1 MRAPACRWR
10 GRPAPASLLVLRRA
24 ARGQLCQA
32 QVSGQRL
39 VHGLVR
45 EGDRHAVRQWVD
57 DANRGRQLPRG
68 VVRPILRGQRQS
80 RGHPPA
86 LAWKDRGQGRLD
98 ALAGDDLVV
107 LIDEDDLERPC
118 RVEPA
123 CCRIR
128 VRSRFPRL
136 SSEPLWYYFA
146 QDCEKLCR

>member
-1 MRAPACRWR
+1 MC
-10 GRPAPASLLVLRRA
+10 GVPASLLVLRCA
-24 ARGQLCQA
+24 ALGQRPQA
-32 QVSGQRL
+32 QVAGQRL

-45 EGDRHAVRQWVD
+45 EGDGRAVRQRVH
-57 DANRGRQLPRG
+57 DADRGGQLLRG
-68 VVRPILRGQRQS
+68 VVRPVLRGQRQS

-86 LAWKDRGQGRLD
+86 LARKDRGQGRLD
-98 ALAGDDLVV
+98 ALAGEDLVV